1 MIASRRDAYLLVA
14 VAIVAVIAG
23 YWLLLLSPAR
33 SAQSAAAERR
43 DTAQTALI
51 AVQTDLSRQRAAQQ
65 DASAG
70 EVQLRSAAKAVPAD
84 SQQAG
89 LVTVV
94 SDLAEQAGVDF
105 TAIKPGVPTVAGA
118 GAIGTPSDLT
128 FAGRYADLDDLLFR
142 LQRLVTSR
150 SRGIEITGRLVT
162 LQNVVYEPLAGTA
175 GPAAPVA
182 AGRRSSDLKATVTLT
197 TYTVDPTATAEAG
210 ADAVAGVPAQTAAPA
225 PAPGQ
230 VTR

>member
-51 AVQTDLSRQRAAQQ
+51 AAKTDLSRQRAAQQ

-84 SQQAG
+84 AQQAG
-89 LVTVV
+89 LVLVV
-94 SDLAEQAGVDF
+94 SDLAEQAGVNF
-105 TAIKPGVPTVAGA
+105 TALTPGVPTVVGS

-128 FAGRYADLDDLLFR
+128 FTGRYADLDDLLFR

-162 LQNVVYEPLAGTA
+162 LQKVIYEPS
-175 GPAAPVA
+175 VA
-182 AGRRSSDLKATVTLT
+182 AASGQVASGSASGDLKATVTLT
-197 TYTVDPTATAEAG
+197 TYNVDPTATAASPVG
-210 ADAVAGVPAQTAAPA
+210 SVPGDPNQSTATPA
-225 PAPGQ
+225 TTTSG